1 MLTKFDTFVLT
12 RFYLIESVCFYQELL
27 KGLDSIAFVV
37 LLIDVVIRIHMARV
51 GLNPSLD
58 GSKVIDHM
66 TIFDVGNVFLL
77 FLSILLQVI
86 SEVQPD
92 LKSAY
97 SKSIY
102 FAKLHHLLSSLLHFM
117 SNRAMSEA
125 PAYGLGGEIVH
136 LIETS
141 VSVFIQHYISTRRAA
156 NLGCYLVSILL
167 SGILWNRWC
176 STFWKIRKSLRQE
189 VEPGY

>member
-1 MLTKFDTFVLT
+1 M
-12 RFYLIESVCFYQELL
+12 
-27 KGLDSIAFVV
+27 DSIAFVV

-97 SKSIY
+97 SKSN
-102 FAKLHHLLSSLLHFM
+102 FTKLHHLLSSLLHFM
-117 SNRAMSEA
+117 SDRQMSEA

-141 VSVFIQHYISTRRAA
+141 VSVFIQHNFSTRRAA
-156 NLGCYLVSILL
+156 NLGCYPVSFLL
-167 SGILWNRWC
+167 SGILRNRWC
-176 STFWKIRKSLRQE
+176 STLWKI
-189 VEPGY
+189 